1 MIMIMTIKETPFFI
15 FRFRFD
21 FNLES
26 ELTLS
31 LMRLSLPNTIII
43 MVIIIIIMIHEY
55 RRLSSRSPVIISVV
69 VIDFEID
76 SNLMVVMDFYF
87 E

>member
-1 MIMIMTIKETPFFI
+1 MVMAIKETPFFD
-15 FRFRFD
+15 FRFD

-26 ELTLS
+26 ELTL
-31 LMRLSLPNTIII
+31 MRLSLPNTMIIII
-43 MVIIIIIMIHEY
+43 MVVIIIMIHEY
-55 RRLSSRSPVIISVV
+55 RILSSRSPVIISVV

-76 SNLMVVMDFYF
+76 SNLMVQVVMDFYF